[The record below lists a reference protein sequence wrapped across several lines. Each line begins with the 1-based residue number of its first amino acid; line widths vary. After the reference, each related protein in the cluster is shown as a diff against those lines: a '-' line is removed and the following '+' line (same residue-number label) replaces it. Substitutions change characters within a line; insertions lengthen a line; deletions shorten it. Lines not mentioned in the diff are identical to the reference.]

1 MNILIKIRQIF
12 TTLCGE
18 TNPVYQAPLGSH
30 THIPLK
36 QIMEKSGGVGGGKA
50 VIYENTVHHNFA
62 IFLQ

>member
-1 MNILIKIRQIF
+1 MKISQILK
-12 TTLCGE
+12 TLCWE
-18 TNPVYQAPLGSH
+18 TNPVYQATLGSH

-36 QIMEKSGGVGGGKA
+36 QIMEEIGGVGGGKA